1 MLSSSEEIKNKLD
14 IKDVIG
20 QYVKLQKAGANYRAL
35 CPFHKEKTPSFFVS
49 PSRQIWHCFGCGA
62 GSDVFGFI
70 MKIENIEFK
79 EALKILAQKAGVKL
93 AYENP
98 QVRSQKQRLIDI
110 NKEAAEFFEESLWK
124 NKDVI
129 DYLIE
134 RGFRQET
141 IKEFHL
147 GWAPDE
153 WRYLSDFLIK
163 KGFKAK
169 DILDSGLVI
178 SKKEPTEIN
187 SKIQNTRLDSARQ
200 AEYPEGKPSVSYGAG
215 TIQDADIYDRF
226 RSRIM
231 FPIEDESQNMV
242 GFTGR
247 IFQGKTPL
255 KTIRDIEKIGKYVN
269 SPQTLIFDKS
279 KILYGLSKSKNY
291 LRSEENTLLVEGQTD
306 FLAAWQSGIKNIVA
320 TSGIALTS
328 YQLKILKRYNN
339 TLVLGFDMD
348 EAGEKAA
355 ERSIELALSK
365 EFNVKI
371 LRLSEGK
378 DLADY
383 LMNKENRENIK
394 NLINQ
399 AEAIMDFYFA
409 RAENAGDKTNIDGKK
424 AIASYF
430 LPKIKKLNN
439 VLDMSFWI
447 NKLSR
452 FINIPEQALED
463 ELNRLSKEAEK
474 EDIIDE
480 NESFYQFP
488 DSQLRSR
495 IDGIAERIISFLIK
509 MPSLK
514 KEVSGYEEYF
524 PENFQKI
531 FEVIKNIS
539 SDKDL
544 STQNLKKVNLPENL
558 INQINQLALRADYE
572 TELLERF
579 QVSFDDEFKKELK
592 ELKRECIKKRLEQI
606 EKEIQVAEK
615 NKDKKTLKDL
625 MTKFNGLS
633 KKLLN

>member
-1 MLSSSEEIKNKLD
+1 MFSSSEEIKNKLD

-49 PSRQIWHCFGCGA
+49 PSRQIWHCFGCSLG
-62 GSDVFGFI
+62 GDIFSF
-70 MKIENIEFK
+70 MMRIENIEFK

-93 AYENP
+93 EYENP
-98 QVRSQKQRLIDI
+98 QVRSQKQRLNDI
-110 NKEAAEFFEESLWK
+110 NKEAVEFFEENLWK
-124 NKDVI
+124 NKDIV
-129 DYLIE
+129 DYLIK
-134 RGFRQET
+134 RGFKQET

-153 WRYLSDFLIK
+153 WKYLSDFLIK
-163 KGFKAK
+163 KGFKRE
-169 DILDSGLVI
+169 DIVASGLAI
-178 SKKEPTEIN
+178 SKDTE
-187 SKIQNTRLDSARQ
+187 
-200 AEYPEGKPSVSYGAG
+200 
-215 TIQDADIYDRF
+215 IYDRF

-231 FPIEDESQNMV
+231 FPIEDSSQNIV

-255 KTIRDIEKIGKYVN
+255 KTIRDIEKIGKYIN

-279 KILYGLSKSKNY
+279 KILYGLSRSKNY
-291 LRSEENTLLVEGQTD
+291 LRSQESTLLVEGQTD

-320 TSGIALTS
+320 TSGTAFTA
-328 YQLKILKRYNN
+328 YQLKMLKRYNN

-371 LRLSEGK
+371 LRLPEGK

-383 LMNKENRENIK
+383 LINKENKENIK
-394 NLINQ
+394 DLTNQ
-399 AEAIMDFYFA
+399 AEAIMDFYFT

-439 VLDMSFWI
+439 VLDKSFWI

-463 ELNRLSKEAEK
+463 ELNRLSKEVDK
-474 EDIIDE
+474 EDITDE
-480 NESFYQFP
+480 NEFLYQFP

-524 PENFQKI
+524 PENFKKI

-539 SDKDL
+539 SEEDL
-544 STQNLKKVNLPENL
+544 STESLKKVNLQESL

-579 QVSFDDEFKKELK
+579 QVSLNDEFKKELK

-625 MTKFNGLS
+625 IKNFNGLS

>member
-49 PSRQIWHCFGCGA
+49 PSRQIWHCFGCGE
-62 GSDVFGFI
+62 GGDIFSFL

-98 QVRSQKQRLIDI
+98 QIRSEKQRLVDI
-110 NKEAAEFFEESLWK
+110 NKKAAEFFEENLWK
-124 NKDVI
+124 NKEVI
-129 DYLIE
+129 DYLIK
-134 RGFRQET
+134 RGLKEET

-147 GWAPDE
+147 GWASDE
-153 WRYLSDFLIK
+153 WRSLSAFLIK
-163 KGFKAK
+163 KGFNSK
-169 DILDSGLVI
+169 DIVASGLSI
-178 SKKEPTEIN
+178 SKN
-187 SKIQNTRLDSARQ
+187 
-200 AEYPEGKPSVSYGAG
+200 
-215 TIQDADIYDRF
+215 ADIYDRF

-231 FPIEDESQNMV
+231 FPIEDYSENIV

-247 IFQGKTPL
+247 IFQGKAPL
-255 KTIRDIEKIGKYVN
+255 KTIMDIEKIGKYIN

-291 LRSEENTLLVEGQTD
+291 LRSEGNTLLVEGQTD
-306 FLAAWQSGIKNIVA
+306 FLSAWQSGIKNIVA
-320 TSGIALTS
+320 TSGTALTS
-328 YQLKILKRYNN
+328 YQLKILKRYND

-371 LRLSEGK
+371 LRLPEGK

-383 LMNKENRENIK
+383 LVNEENKKNIK
-394 NLINQ
+394 DLINN

-409 RAENAGDKTNIDGKK
+409 RAQNVGDKTNIDGKK

-430 LPKIKKLNN
+430 LPKVKKLIN
-439 VLDMSFWI
+439 VLDKSFWI

-452 FINIPEQALED
+452 FINIPEQSLED
-463 ELNRLSKEAEK
+463 ELNRLSKEVDRENA
-474 EDIIDE
+474 IDE
-480 NESFYQFP
+480 NESLYQFP
-488 DSQLRSR
+488 ASQLQSR
-495 IDGIAERIISFLIK
+495 INGIAQRIISFLIK
-509 MPSLK
+509 TPSLK
-514 KEVSGYEEYF
+514 KEVFEYEEYF
-524 PENFQKI
+524 PEDFQKI
-531 FEVIKNIS
+531 LEVIKNIS
-539 SDKDL
+539 SKKDL
-544 STQNLKKVNLPENL
+544 NIENLKKVNLPESL

-572 TELLERF
+572 TELLEKF
-579 QVSFDDEFKKELK
+579 QVSLEDEFKKELR
-592 ELKRECIKKRLEQI
+592 ELKKESTKKRLEKI
-606 EKEIQVAEK
+606 EREIQLAEK
-615 NKDKKTLKDL
+615 NGDKKILKDL
-625 MTKFNGLS
+625 ITEFNELS
-633 KKLLN
+633 KKLLD

>member
-49 PSRQIWHCFGCGA
+49 PSRQIWHCFGCGE
-62 GSDVFGFI
+62 GGDIFSFL

-98 QVRSQKQRLIDI
+98 QIRSEKQRLVDI
-110 NKEAAEFFEESLWK
+110 NKEASEFFEENLWK
-124 NKDVI
+124 NKEVV
-129 DYLIE
+129 DYLIK
-134 RGFRQET
+134 RGLEEET
-141 IKEFHL
+141 IKEFRL
-147 GWAPDE
+147 GWASDE
-153 WRYLSDFLIK
+153 WRSLSSFLIK
-163 KGFKAK
+163 KGFDSK
-169 DILDSGLVI
+169 DIVASGLSL
-178 SKKEPTEIN
+178 SK
-187 SKIQNTRLDSARQ
+187 NT
-200 AEYPEGKPSVSYGAG
+200 
-215 TIQDADIYDRF
+215 DIYDRF

-231 FPIEDESQNMV
+231 FPIEDYSQNIV

-247 IFQGKTPL
+247 IFQGKVPL
-255 KTIRDIEKIGKYVN
+255 KTIMDIEKIGKYIN

-291 LRSEENTLLVEGQTD
+291 LRSEGNTLLVEGQTD
-306 FLAAWQSGIKNIVA
+306 FLSAWQSGIKNIVA
-320 TSGIALTS
+320 TSGTALTS
-328 YQLKILKRYNN
+328 YQLKILKRYND

-371 LRLSEGK
+371 LRLPEGK

-383 LMNKENRENIK
+383 LINKENKENIK
-394 NLINQ
+394 DLINH
-399 AEAIMDFYFA
+399 AETIMDFYFA
-409 RAENAGDKTNIDGKK
+409 RAQNIGDKTNIDGKK

-430 LPKIKKLNN
+430 LPKVKKLIN
-439 VLDMSFWI
+439 VFDKSFWI

-452 FINIPEQALED
+452 FINIPEQPLED
-463 ELNRLSKEAEK
+463 ELNRLSKEVDRESV
-474 EDIIDE
+474 IDQ
-480 NESFYQFP
+480 NESLYQFP
-488 DSQLRSR
+488 VSQLQSR

-509 MPSLK
+509 TPSLK
-514 KEVSGYEEYF
+514 KEVFEYEEYF

-531 FEVIKNIS
+531 LEVIKNIS
-539 SDKDL
+539 SKKDL
-544 STQNLKKVNLPENL
+544 SIENLKKVNLPESL

-579 QVSFDDEFKKELK
+579 QVSIDDEFKKELR
-592 ELKRECIKKRLEQI
+592 ELKKECIKKRLEKI
-606 EKEIQVAEK
+606 EKEIQLAEK
-615 NKDKKTLKDL
+615 NGDKKILKDL
-625 MTKFNGLS
+625 IAEFNKLS
-633 KKLLN
+633 KKLLD

>member
-49 PSRQIWHCFGCGA
+49 PSRQIWHCFGCGE
-62 GSDVFGFI
+62 GGDIFSFL

-98 QVRSQKQRLIDI
+98 QVRSEKQRLVDI
-110 NKEAAEFFEESLWK
+110 NKEAAIFFEENLWK
-124 NKDVI
+124 NKDVVN
-129 DYLIE
+129 YLIK
-134 RGFRQET
+134 RGLKEET

-147 GWAPDE
+147 GWASDE
-153 WRYLSDFLIK
+153 WRSLSDFLIK
-163 KGFKAK
+163 KGFNSK
-169 DILDSGLVI
+169 DIVASGLSI
-178 SKKEPTEIN
+178 SKN
-187 SKIQNTRLDSARQ
+187 
-200 AEYPEGKPSVSYGAG
+200 
-215 TIQDADIYDRF
+215 ADIYDRF

-231 FPIEDESQNMV
+231 FPIEDYSQNIV

-255 KTIRDIEKIGKYVN
+255 KTIMDIEKIGKYIN

-291 LRSEENTLLVEGQTD
+291 LRSERNTILVEGQMD

-320 TSGIALTS
+320 TSGTALTP
-328 YQLKILKRYNN
+328 YQLKILKRYND

-371 LRLSEGK
+371 LRLPEGK

-383 LMNKENRENIK
+383 LVNEENKENIK
-394 NLINQ
+394 DLIKH

-409 RAENAGDKTNIDGKK
+409 RAQNIGDRTNIDGKK

-430 LPKIKKLNN
+430 LPKIKKLIN
-439 VLDMSFWI
+439 VLDKSFWI

-452 FINIPEQALED
+452 FINIPEQSLED
-463 ELNRLSKEAEK
+463 ELNRLSKEVVR
-474 EDIIDE
+474 EDVIDQ
-480 NESFYQFP
+480 NESLYQFP
-488 DSQLRSR
+488 ASQLQSR
-495 IDGIAERIISFLIK
+495 IDGIAERIVSFLIK
-509 MPSLK
+509 TPSLK
-514 KEVSGYEEYF
+514 KEVSEYEEYF

-531 FEVIKNIS
+531 LEVVKNIS
-539 SDKDL
+539 SKKDL
-544 STQNLKKVNLPENL
+544 SIENLKKVNLPESL

-572 TELLERF
+572 TELLEKF
-579 QVSFDDEFKKELK
+579 QVSLDDEFKKELR
-592 ELKRECIKKRLEQI
+592 ELKKECTKKRLEKI
-606 EKEIQVAEK
+606 EREIQLAEK
-615 NKDKKTLKDL
+615 NGDKKILKDL
-625 MTKFNGLS
+625 MAKFNKLS
-633 KKLLN
+633 KELLD

>member
-14 IKDVIG
+14 IKEVIG
-20 QYVKLQKAGANYRAL
+20 QYLKLQKAGANYRAL

-62 GSDVFGFI
+62 GGDIFSFI

-110 NKEAAEFFEESLWK
+110 NKEAVEFFEGNLWK
-124 NKDVI
+124 KKDVI
-129 DYLIE
+129 DYLLK
-134 RGFRQET
+134 RGLEEET

-147 GWAPDE
+147 GWASDE
-153 WRYLSDFLIK
+153 WRPLSDFLIK
-163 KGFKAK
+163 KGFKRE
-169 DILDSGLVI
+169 DIVDSGLAI
-178 SKKEPTEIN
+178 SKDTE
-187 SKIQNTRLDSARQ
+187 
-200 AEYPEGKPSVSYGAG
+200 
-215 TIQDADIYDRF
+215 IYDRF

-231 FPIEDESQNMV
+231 FPIEDSSQNIV

-279 KILYGLSKSKNY
+279 KILYGLSKSKTY
-291 LRSEENTLLVEGQTD
+291 LHSEENTLLVEGQTD

-320 TSGIALTS
+320 TSGTALTA

-371 LRLSEGK
+371 LRLPQGK

-383 LMNKENRENIK
+383 LINKENKENIK
-394 NLINQ
+394 DLTNR
-399 AEAIMDFYFA
+399 AEAIMDFYFT
-409 RAENAGDKTNIDGKK
+409 RAKNAGDKTNIDGKK

-439 VLDMSFWI
+439 VLDRSFWI

-452 FINIPEQALED
+452 FVNIPEQALED
-463 ELNRLSKEAEK
+463 ELNRLSKEVDK
-474 EDIIDE
+474 ENITDE
-480 NESFYQFP
+480 NESLYQFP
-488 DSQLRSR
+488 ASQLRSR

-539 SDKDL
+539 SEKDL
-544 STQNLKKVNLPENL
+544 STENLKKVNLPENL

-579 QVSFDDEFKKELK
+579 KVSLDEEFKKELK
-592 ELKRECIKKRLEQI
+592 ELKKERIKKRLEQI
-606 EKEIQVAEK
+606 EKEIQVAER
-615 NKDKKTLKDL
+615 NKDKKILKDL
-625 MTKFNGLS
+625 ITKFNELS

>member
-49 PSRQIWHCFGCGA
+49 PSRQIWHCFGCGE
-62 GSDVFGFI
+62 GGDIFSFL

-98 QVRSQKQRLIDI
+98 QVRSEKQKLIDI
-110 NKEAAEFFEESLWK
+110 NKEAAIFFEENLWK
-124 NKDVI
+124 KKEIV
-129 DYLIE
+129 DYLIK
-134 RGFRQET
+134 RGFKQET

-153 WRYLSDFLIK
+153 WRSLSDFLIK
-163 KGFKAK
+163 KGFKPE
-169 DILDSGLVI
+169 DIVASGLAI
-178 SKKEPTEIN
+178 SKLETTEISN
-187 SKIQNTRLDSARQ
+187 KLQVT
-200 AEYPEGKPSVSYGAG
+200 SYKL
-215 TIQDADIYDRF
+215 QDIYDRF

-231 FPIEDESQNMV
+231 FPIEDYSQNIV

-279 KILYGLSKSKNY
+279 KILYGLSRSKNY
-291 LRSEENTLLVEGQTD
+291 LRSQESTILVEGQTD

-320 TSGIALTS
+320 TSGTALTV
-328 YQLKILKRYNN
+328 YQLKILKRYND

-371 LRLSEGK
+371 LRLPQGK

-383 LMNKENRENIK
+383 LVNEGNKESIK
-394 NLINQ
+394 DLTNQ

-409 RAENAGDKTNIDGKK
+409 RAKNAGDETNIDGKK
-424 AIASYF
+424 AIASYL

-439 VLDMSFWI
+439 VLDRSFWI

-463 ELNRLSKEAEK
+463 ELNRLSKEVNS
-474 EDIIDE
+474 EDITDQ
-480 NESFYQFP
+480 NESLYQFP
-488 DSQLRSR
+488 ASQLQSR

-514 KEVSGYEEYF
+514 KEVSEYEEYF

-539 SDKDL
+539 LKKDL
-544 STQNLKKVNLPENL
+544 SIENLKKVNLPENL

-579 QVSFDDEFKKELK
+579 QVSIDEEFKKELR
-592 ELKRECIKKRLEQI
+592 ELKKECIKKRLEQV

-615 NKDKKTLKDL
+615 NKNKKMLEDL
-625 MTKFNGLS
+625 ITKFNELS

>member
-14 IKDVIG
+14 IKEVVG
-20 QYVKLQKAGANYRAL
+20 QYVKLQKAGANHRAL

-49 PSRQIWHCFGCGA
+49 PSRQIWHCFGCGE
-62 GSDVFGFI
+62 GGDIFSFI

-93 AYENP
+93 AYEDP

-110 NKEAAEFFEESLWK
+110 NKEAAIFFEENLWK
-124 NKDVI
+124 KKEVV
-129 DYLIE
+129 DYLIK
-134 RGFRQET
+134 RGFKQET

-147 GWAPDE
+147 GWASDE
-153 WRYLSDFLIK
+153 WRSLSDFLIK
-163 KGFKAK
+163 KGFKPG
-169 DILDSGLVI
+169 DIMASGLAI
-178 SKKEPTEIN
+178 SK
-187 SKIQNTRLDSARQ
+187 NT
-200 AEYPEGKPSVSYGAG
+200 K
-215 TIQDADIYDRF
+215 IYDRF
-226 RSRIM
+226 RSRII
-231 FPIEDESQNMV
+231 FPIEDFSQNIV

-255 KTIRDIEKIGKYVN
+255 KTIRDIEKIGKYIN

-291 LRSEENTLLVEGQTD
+291 LRSQESTLLVEGQTD
-306 FLAAWQSGIKNIVA
+306 FLMGWQAGIKNIVA
-320 TSGIALTS
+320 TSGTALTS
-328 YQLKILKRYNN
+328 YQLKILKRHNN

-371 LRLSEGK
+371 LRLSQGK

-383 LMNKENRENIK
+383 LNDKENKGNIK
-394 NLINQ
+394 DLINQ
-399 AEAIMDFYFA
+399 AEAIMDFYFT
-409 RAENAGDKTNIDGKK
+409 RAKNAGDKTNIDGKK

-430 LPKIKKLNN
+430 LPKIKKLIN
-439 VLDMSFWI
+439 VLDRSFWI

-463 ELNRLSKEAEK
+463 ELNRLSKEAHK
-474 EDIIDE
+474 ENIIDE
-480 NESFYQFP
+480 NEFLYQFP
-488 DSQLRSR
+488 ASQLQSR

-509 MPSLK
+509 TPSLK

-539 SDKDL
+539 SGKDL
-544 STQNLKKVNLPENL
+544 GTENLKEANLPEDL

-572 TELLERF
+572 TELLEKF
-579 QVSFDDEFKKELK
+579 QVSFDEELSKELK
-592 ELKRECIKKRLEQI
+592 ELKKEYTKKKLGEI

-625 MTKFNGLS
+625 MTKFNKLS
-633 KKLLN
+633 KELLN